1 MKKFLIIA
9 LAFIMTFA
17 ASGCI
22 LMNIYNEAP
31 NDSSVKDS
39 SLSDSSVE
47 DSSVEDSSAK
57 DSSEWE
63 GWTDFY

>member
-22 LMNIYNEAP
+22 WINIYNEDA
-31 NDSSVKDS
+31 N
-39 SLSDSSVE
+39 DSSVE
-47 DSSVEDSSAK
+47 DSSIEDSSVEDSSANDSSAK